1 MLFCRTLPAL
11 RLVGLATLVLALL
24 AAAPSAAGGA
34 TLDRRGAWVYADVPA
49 WDISHEGLPFRLT
62 WAWDSPLDPLARLLR
77 SSETRWTAGIG
88 YAKVY
93 NSYDATTG
101 RFRSAGGHAALASAG
116 REFRWR
122 LAPETRVGALA
133 RLPTVLVEFGV
144 HGASRHFPAD
154 GTHFNVP
161 DTLGEF
167 LRMVDSGTGR
177 DPNAGTRTASK
188 PGGAIGDSVGTK
200 EAEDLLAHTHTA
212 GRAGGDR
219 VQAGCLRL

>member
-154 GTHFNVP
+154 GTHFNFKLLSGLEWEVP
-161 DTLGEF
+161 SRPWTVGLIWLHF
-167 LRMVDSGTGR
+167 S
-177 DPNAGTRTASK
+177 NA
-188 PGGAIGDSVGTK
+188 
-200 EAEDLLAHTHTA
+200 DLLSRNSGYDGLA
-212 GRAGGDR
+212 
-219 VQAGCLRL
+219 LRLSWSR